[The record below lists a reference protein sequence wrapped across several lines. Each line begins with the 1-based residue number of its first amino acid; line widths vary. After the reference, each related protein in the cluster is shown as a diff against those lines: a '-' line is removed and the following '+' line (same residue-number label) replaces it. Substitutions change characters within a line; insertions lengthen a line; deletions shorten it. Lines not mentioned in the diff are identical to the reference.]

1 MALGTTIAMAI
12 GTAIQT
18 VSSYNQA
25 QAQAAN
31 YRSQASAAKQQAAIA
46 SANQRLAEE
55 QASAERKQG
64 YEEMQTKRLEA
75 ARIIG
80 QQRAQMG
87 GSGVAV
93 DQGSFLDVLADTASS
108 GEISAINAYN
118 QGSDRAYAQEL
129 EAWNYENAANA
140 YRAQAS
146 SYRRAARNSSGG
158 AIWGALG
165 TAATGIASIGTTW
178 GISTSWGKDSG
189 TTWALTQ
196 LGK

>member
-1 MALGTTIAMAI
+1 MAVGSLIIMGIS
-12 GTAIQT
+12 TAIQT
-18 VSSYNQA
+18 VSAYNQA
-25 QAQAAN
+25 KTQAAN
-31 YRSQASAAKQQAAIA
+31 YRAQAAAAEQQAAVA
-46 SANQRLAEE
+46 SANQRLAKE

-64 YEEMQTKRLEA
+64 YEDMQTKRLEA

-87 GSGVAV
+87 GSGVAI

-118 QGSDRAYAQEL
+118 QGIDRAYAKEI

-146 SYRRAARNSSGG
+146 NYRKAASKTSSG
-158 AIWGALG
+158 AIWSALG
-165 TAATGIASIGTTW
+165 TATGGIASIGSTW
-178 GISTSWGKDSG
+178 GKSTGW
-189 TTWALTQ
+189 
-196 LGK
+196 

>member
-1 MALGTTIAMAI
+1 MALGGVALTIMGI

-31 YRSQASAAKQQAAIA
+31 YRTQAAAAEQQAAIA

-118 QGSDRAYAQEL
+118 QGIDRAYAQEI

-140 YRAQAS
+140 YRAQTS
-146 SYRRAARNSSGG
+146 NYRRAARNSSSG
-158 AIWGALG
+158 AIWSALG
-165 TAATGIASIGTTW
+165 TATEGIASMGTTW
-178 GISTSWGKDSG
+178 GRSTGW
-189 TTWALTQ
+189 
-196 LGK
+196 

>member
-1 MALGTTIAMAI
+1 MALGTTLTLMGI

-31 YRSQASAAKQQAAIA
+31 YRSQASAAEQQAAIA

-118 QGSDRAYAQEL
+118 QGIDRAYAQEL

-146 SYRRAARNSSGG
+146 SYRKAARNSSSG

-165 TAATGIASIGTTW
+165 TAAGGIASIGTTW
-178 GISTSWGKDSG
+178 GMG
-189 TTWALTQ
+189 TNWEYTNPFASK
-196 LGK
+196 G

>member
-1 MALGTTIAMAI
+1 MAI
-12 GTAIQT
+12 GTLIAMGVAATIQT

-31 YRSQASAAKQQAAIA
+31 YRSQASAAEQQAAIA

-55 QASAERKQG
+55 QASAERRQG

-75 ARIIG
+75 ARVIG

-118 QGSDRAYAQEL
+118 QGIDRAYAQEI
-129 EAWNYENAANA
+129 EAWNYENTANA

-146 SYRRAARNSSGG
+146 SYRKAARNSSRG
-158 AIWGALG
+158 AIWEALG
-165 TAATGIASIGTTW
+165 TAAGGIASIGTTW
-178 GISTSWGKDSG
+178 GKGPN
-189 TTWALTQ
+189 
-196 LGK
+196 

>member
-1 MALGTTIAMAI
+1 MALGGVSLALMAA

-31 YRSQASAAKQQAAIA
+31 YRTQAAAAEQQATIA

-64 YEEMQTKRLEA
+64 YEEMQAKRLEA

-87 GSGVAV
+87 GSG
-93 DQGSFLDVLADTASS
+93 
-108 GEISAINAYN
+108 
-118 QGSDRAYAQEL
+118 
-129 EAWNYENAANA
+129 
-140 YRAQAS
+140 
-146 SYRRAARNSSGG
+146 
-158 AIWGALG
+158 
-165 TAATGIASIGTTW
+165 
-178 GISTSWGKDSG
+178 
-189 TTWALTQ
+189 
-196 LGK
+196 

>member
-1 MALGTTIAMAI
+1 MAVGISIATMAI
-12 GTAIQT
+12 GTAIQA
-18 VSSYNQA
+18 VSSYNQT
-25 QAQAAN
+25 QTQAAN
-31 YRSQASAAKQQAAIA
+31 YRSQAAAAEQQANIA

-55 QASAERKQG
+55 QASTERKQG

-87 GSGVAV
+87 GSGVSV

-118 QGSDRAYAQEL
+118 QGIDQAYAQEI
-129 EAWNYENAANA
+129 EAWNYENQAGA
-140 YRAQAS
+140 YSSQAS
-146 SYRRAARNSSGG
+146 SLRKAARRTSSG

-165 TAATGIASIGTTW
+165 TAATGIASIG
-178 GISTSWGKDSG
+178 S
-189 TTWALTQ
+189 TWAGTN
-196 LGK
+196 

>member
-1 MALGTTIAMAI
+1 MALGGVTLALMGI

-18 VSSYNQA
+18 VSAYNQA

-31 YRSQASAAKQQAAIA
+31 YRAQAQAAEQQAAVA

-64 YEEMQTKRLEA
+64 YEDMQAKRLEA

-118 QGSDRAYAQEL
+118 QGIDRAYAREI

-140 YRAQAS
+140 YRTQAS
-146 SYRRAARNSSGG
+146 NYRKAASKSSSG
-158 AIWGALG
+158 AIWNALG
-165 TAATGIASIGTTW
+165 TAAGGIASIGTTW
-178 GISTSWGKDSG
+178 GRSTGW
-189 TTWALTQ
+189 
-196 LGK
+196 

>member
-1 MALGTTIAMAI
+1 MAVGLAASLVAMSIGTTIQA
-12 GTAIQT
+12 

-31 YRSQASAAKQQAAIA
+31 YRSQAAAAEQQATIA

-93 DQGSFLDVLADTASS
+93 DQGSFLDILADTASS

-118 QGSDRAYAQEL
+118 QGIDRAYAQEI
-129 EAWNYENAANA
+129 EAWNYENQAGA

-146 SYRRAARNSSGG
+146 SFRKAASNASSG

-178 GISTSWGKDSG
+178 GMG
-189 TTWALTQ
+189 TNW
-196 LGK
+196 KY

>member
-1 MALGTTIAMAI
+1 MALGGVALTIMGI

-31 YRSQASAAKQQAAIA
+31 YRTQAAAAEQQATIA

-118 QGSDRAYAQEL
+118 QGIDRAYAQEI

-146 SYRRAARNSSGG
+146 SYRKAARNSSSG

-165 TAATGIASIGTTW
+165 TAAGGIASIGTTW
-178 GISTSWGKDSG
+178 GMMTDWTYTNPFASK
-189 TTWALTQ
+189 
-196 LGK
+196 

>member
-1 MALGTTIAMAI
+1 MALGASLALMGI
-12 GTAIQT
+12 GTAVQT
-18 VSSYNQA
+18 VSAYNQA

-31 YRSQASAAKQQAAIA
+31 YRSQAAAAEQQATIA

-93 DQGSFLDVLADTASS
+93 DQGGFLDVLADTAGS

-118 QGSDRAYAQEL
+118 QGIDRAYTKEI
-129 EAWNYENAANA
+129 EAWNYENQAGA
-140 YRAQAS
+140 YRSQAS
-146 SYRRAARNSSGG
+146 GLRRAASSASKG

-178 GISTSWGKDSG
+178 GRGFY
-189 TTWALTQ
+189 
-196 LGK
+196 

>member
-1 MALGTTIAMAI
+1 MALGSLIVMAV

-25 QAQAAN
+25 KAQASN
-31 YRSQASAAKQQAAIA
+31 YRSQAAAAEQQAAIA

-118 QGSDRAYAQEL
+118 QGIDRAYAQEI

-140 YRAQAS
+140 YRAQTSNYWRTAS
-146 SYRRAARNSSGG
+146 KTSKG
-158 AIWGALG
+158 AIWSALG
-165 TAATGIASIGTTW
+165 TATGGIASMGTTW
-178 GISTSWGKDSG
+178 GGSTG
-189 TTWALTQ
+189 
-196 LGK
+196 

>member
-1 MALGTTIAMAI
+1 MALGASLVLMGI
-12 GTAIQT
+12 GAAVQT

-31 YRSQASAAKQQAAIA
+31 YRSQASAAEQQATIA

-118 QGSDRAYAQEL
+118 QGIDRAYAQEI
-129 EAWNYENAANA
+129 EAWNYENQAGA

-146 SYRRAARNSSGG
+146 SLRSAASNVSSGS
-158 AIWGALG
+158 IWGALG

-178 GISTSWGKDSG
+178 GMGTNWAFTNPFATS
-189 TTWALTQ
+189 
-196 LGK
+196 